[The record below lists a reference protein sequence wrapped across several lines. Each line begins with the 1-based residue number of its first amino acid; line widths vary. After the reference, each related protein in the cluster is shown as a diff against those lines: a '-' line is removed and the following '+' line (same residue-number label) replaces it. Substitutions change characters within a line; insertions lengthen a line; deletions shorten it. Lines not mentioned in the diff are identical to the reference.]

1 MFPSK
6 QEGSEERHCNE
17 DNTGLDQGGGG
28 VEGAVGALVGTA
40 HLRKKTFTF
49 KVQRKQGFTVISWD
63 DLVKYFCVT

>member
-40 HLRKKTFTF
+40 HLRKKHLHSKF
-49 KVQRKQGFTVISWD
+49 KENRA
-63 DLVKYFCVT
+63 LL